1 MAERYP
7 EVPLPLPMDPI
18 EARINEKFNQLIDCL
33 NRRRVQLIAEYRERQ
48 AEKRAETTGR
58 IQTLRQLTDTRT
70 HLQTQMKENVLH
82 SMRDRIV
89 EDIETKMRQLEVVER
104 EVELTLECDTRQLEE
119 TISVLGQLVERDVS
133 IPNYPALL
141 EPQISVGKQ
150 GIGQGEF
157 DWPNGIAFDERTQL
171 IYVANRI
178 LFSGIGSIIVFSV
191 TGEYT
196 NTFCEGQVENPIGIA
211 INGDEVYVSDLDLS
225 SILHFKLPGFELITK
240 VGKEGT
246 GKGEFSFPRQLTV
259 APNGSVFVADSDN
272 NRIVVMT
279 QKLEFQQTIKHTSMT
294 EPCDVKLLDNKVFV
308 LSCSDN
314 PCLHVFSHTGEK
326 LRSFITRGERGNE
339 QVEQGYSFCF
349 DKRQNI
355 LISDCVDN
363 SIKVFSQE
371 GALLHTLGH
380 TQEEEKKIIPM
391 GIVVTN
397 DNKIICSSDG
407 TRFGLHIFC

>member
-18 EARINEKFNQLIDCL
+18 EARINEKFNQLINCL
-33 NRRRVQLIAEYRERQ
+33 NRRRVQLIAEHRERQ
-48 AEKRAETTGR
+48 AEKRAETTSR

-82 SMRDRIV
+82 SMREIIV

-104 EVELTLECDTRQLEE
+104 EMELTFECDTRQLEE

-141 EPQISVGKQ
+141 EPRISVGKR
-150 GIGQGEF
+150 GKGQGEF
-157 DWPNGIAFDERTQL
+157 DWPQGIAFDERTQL
-171 IYVANRI
+171 IYVADEKP
-178 LFSGIGSIIVFSV
+178 FSDIGSIIVFSV
-191 TGEYT
+191 TGEYI
-196 NTFCEGQVENPIGIA
+196 NTFCEGLVKCPMGIA
-211 INGDEVYVSDLDLS
+211 INGDEVYVSDSVLH
-225 SILHFKLPGFELITK
+225 SIFHFKLPGFRLITK
-240 VGKEGT
+240 VGKKGT
-246 GKGEFSFPRQLTV
+246 GKGEFSSPRQLTV
-259 APNGSVFVADSDN
+259 APNGSVFVADTDN

-279 QKLEFQQTIKHTSMT
+279 QKLKFEQTIEHASMT
-294 EPCDVKLLDNKVFV
+294 VPYDVKLLDNKVFV
-308 LSCSDN
+308 LSCSDS
-314 PCLHVFSHTGEK
+314 PCLHVFSQSGEK
-326 LRSFITRGERGNE
+326 LRSFITCDK
-339 QVEQGYSFCF
+339 QVKFGYSFCF
-349 DKRQNI
+349 DKLQNI
-355 LISDCVDN
+355 LISDYVDN

-380 TQEEEKKIIPM
+380 TQEEEKIIIPM

-407 TRFGLHIFC
+407 TKFCLHIFC